1 MSTSHFS
8 PRTWGAVLSIIFLSL
23 LVVPFAAAQ
32 SAESSTAASATAQS
46 SDAGPTSDKQ
56 SKVALVMDASFS
68 MADPESEGGPS
79 KMQVAKDATNQLV
92 DKLPDSA
99 LVGAVAY
106 GSKESN
112 APDNKERG
120 CQDISVLSPVGR
132 IDKAGLKDSF
142 NALEPKGYTPIGNS
156 LKKAAEQLKA
166 AGGEGENSIVL
177 VSDGIDTCAPPPVCE
192 VAKEL
197 AADGVGLTVHTI
209 GFQVDE
215 KAQSELDCVAEVTG
229 GQSLAAANAAE
240 LAQNMEFLT
249 LRSVNMYEAKGT
261 PFEFA
266 DDPDSA
272 KYLGEGTYHTKVL
285 PRMGRNEGED
295 RPFYT
300 KLSVPEG
307 YNAYVTVFAIPEQN
321 AEGKETSDIFSTV
334 EAENPAPNCEDY
346 ATRVQSIPQTTLG
359 SRYTPPYSASVL
371 VQNEKQ
377 PEDEEDR
384 CIKMD
389 DWDIVTTL
397 HFSDTIS
404 SDPVNQDVELD
415 VEVNVQYVK
424 AGAFAGDEKR
434 PYASRELPEV
444 KQIEEGAPV
453 AGGATFD
460 SAAAVTPG
468 ETYSDAIVDGE
479 YRFYKFDVPYGKRPV
494 VTVQGRKSVAEHQ
507 GYNLRWDFY
516 NPTRGSV
523 LAGGDIYVGNEE
535 EVERSA
541 GDSAVQWANR
551 TEYVDAPLMLPG
563 TYYLVF
569 AKSVNENAS
578 DRTSGMDQGYSFKVE
593 LDGEPMDGPEFTP
606 NFEPGAEPSDTPINL
621 ASASEDLDKASE
633 TTKAEDAPKEGD
645 NAEQQSA
652 DADVAQAGEDSAGGS
667 NLKGMLIGAG
677 VVLLIAVGAAGGFLL
692 ARRK

>member
-1 MSTSHFS
+1 
-8 PRTWGAVLSIIFLSL
+8 
-23 LVVPFAAAQ
+23 
-32 SAESSTAASATAQS
+32 
-46 SDAGPTSDKQ
+46 
-56 SKVALVMDASFS
+56 MDASFS

-166 AGGEGENSIVL
+166 AGGEGDNSIVL

-321 AEGKETSDIFSTV
+321 AEGKGTSDIFSTV

-346 ATRVQSIPQTTLG
+346 ATTVQSG
-359 SRYTPPYSASVL
+359 SRPTYGGRYAPPKSASVL

-397 HFSDTIS
+397 YFSDTIS
-404 SDPVNQDVELD
+404 SDQVNQDVELD
-415 VEVNVQYVK
+415 VEVNVQYAK
-424 AGAFAGDEKR
+424 AGAFAGDEKK

-494 VTVQGRKSVAEHQ
+494 VTVQGRKSVAEHDSYGLQ
-507 GYNLRWDFY
+507 WDFY

-523 LAGGDIYVGNEE
+523 LAGGDIHVYDEE
-535 EVERSA
+535 KVERSA

-551 TEYVDAPLMLPG
+551 TEYVDAPLTLPG

>member
-23 LVVPFAAAQ
+23 LAVPFAAAQ
-32 SAESSTAASATAQS
+32 SAESSTTASSTAPS
-46 SDAGPTSDKQ
+46 SDLGPTSDKQ

-79 KMQVAKDATNQLV
+79 KMQAAKDATNQLV

-112 APDNKERG
+112 APDNKDRG

-166 AGGEGENSIVL
+166 AGGEGDNSIVL
-177 VSDGIDTCAPPPVCE
+177 VSDGIDTCAPPPVCD

-215 KAQSELDCVAEVTG
+215 KAQSELDCVAEATG

-266 DDPDSA
+266 DDPDNA

-285 PRMGRNEGED
+285 PRMGKNEGED

-321 AEGKETSDIFSTV
+321 AEGKKTSDFSSTV

-346 ATRVQSIPQTTLG
+346 ATTVQSSPLSTRG
-359 SRYTPPYSASVL
+359 GRYRPPYSASVL

-397 HFSDTIS
+397 HFSDTSS
-404 SDPVNQDVELD
+404 SDQINQDVELD

-424 AGAFAGDEKR
+424 AGAFAGDEKK

-444 KQIEEGAPV
+444 TQIEEGAPV

-468 ETYSDAIVDGE
+468 ETYNDAIVDGE

-494 VTVQGRKSVAEHQ
+494 VTVQGRKTVAEHAS
-507 GYNLRWDFY
+507 YDLNWDFY
-516 NPTRGSV
+516 NPTRASV
-523 LAGGDIYVGNEE
+523 LAQGDIYVGSEE
-535 EVERSA
+535 KVERSA

-551 TEYVDAPLMLPG
+551 TEYIDGPLTLPG

-569 AKSVNENAS
+569 AKSVSNS
-578 DRTSGMDQGYSFKVE
+578 TLDSTSGMDQGYSFKVE

-621 ASASEDLDKASE
+621 AKASE
-633 TTKAEDAPKEGD
+633 ATTAEDAPKEGD
-645 NAEQQSA
+645 NAEKQSA

-692 ARRK
+692 VRRK